1 MARAST
7 FFILLVVAVLVATV
21 AAKINYRT
29 PPFAKESA
37 DFVDSKLISVH
48 LVATG
53 RFATQPVADGA
64 DYPIDREGT
73 VFWGV
78 GGTNIYFA
86 GGVNTLYP
94 TATDFT
100 AFTDIYTYDT
110 GTIPSPTA

>member
-1 MARAST
+1 
-7 FFILLVVAVLVATV
+7 
-21 AAKINYRT
+21 
-29 PPFAKESA
+29 
-37 DFVDSKLISVH
+37 

-53 RFATQPVADGA
+53 RFATHPVADGA

>member
-1 MARAST
+1 
-7 FFILLVVAVLVATV
+7 
-21 AAKINYRT
+21 
-29 PPFAKESA
+29 
-37 DFVDSKLISVH
+37 
-48 LVATG
+48 
-53 RFATQPVADGA
+53 
-64 DYPIDREGT
+64 

-110 GTIPSPTA
+110 GTIPSPTTRSSAIYCYLFLIICLLLYL